1 MRVRSLYNRIYK
13 LILSMVLTALPLK
26 AFALGEMIVGAE
38 AHIYHVYCNDFPNQM
53 ATAPG
58 YGLVVAAIKTDGYV
72 TQALIFSAK
81 LSVIE
86 DLCRHPFD
94 LQYVKRQVN
103 VDNFMPA
110 VGGEILSIK

>member
-1 MRVRSLYNRIYK
+1 MI
-13 LILSMVLTALPLK
+13 LTALPLK
-26 AFALGEMIVGAE
+26 ANALGEMVVGAE